1 MRDRRA
7 KLTRWSC
14 RPVVHISNHC
24 WRYVLDLQSHS
35 AVPIN
40 SHSLSL
46 SFVAGKSL
54 QTPDHHPE
62 RRVLQPSAG
71 DPRVYVRGR
80 GERVAG
86 AAPNVPQDRRPTE
99 SEGAG
104 GNADKYQAG
113 RLIFHTFTRMGG
125 GGGGGICCV
134 AVLARGMGDNKPPPP
149 SHAPCAVF
157 FFSSFLLSKRTLIYI
172 HKYTH
177 THILYIYK
185 SHLHG
190 NHET

>member
-1 MRDRRA
+1 SIFQI
-7 KLTRWSC
+7 TTG
-14 RPVVHISNHC
+14 
-24 WRYVLDLQSHS
+24 
-35 AVPIN
+35 
-40 SHSLSL
+40 
-46 SFVAGKSL
+46 GKSL

-125 GGGGGICCV
+125 GGGICCV

-157 FFSSFLLSKRTLIYI
+157 FLFLFIIKKNSFIYI

-177 THILYIYK
+177 THIIYIQITPTRKPRDIISYK
-185 SHLHG
+185 
-190 NHET
+190 